1 MVIKINQF
9 NISNARITLKNTVMI
24 ALSIFTNPFR
34 LDEQMRLN
42 INKKFKTFDNKLH
55 NIKIKRTD

>member
-1 MVIKINQF
+1 MITRTGQF
-9 NISNARITLKNTVMI
+9 NISNARITLKNTVII

-42 INKKFKTFDNKLH
+42 INKKFKTSDSKLH